1 MLIRKT
7 PWRNES
13 EPVIVIMAV
22 LLLLGTINVFSSSFV
37 LATTSYNNPYYFL
50 IRHAVWLVLG
60 IFVCFVCSRVNYHRW
75 QGITKWLLLVTVGA
89 LILVLFAGVVV
100 NGARRWLSFAGFSVQ
115 PAEFAKLTGILIAA
129 RFLTVMMKHERKID
143 LLKAP
148 PYWIIFFMAALVEL
162 EPDMGTACIVFGVP
176 FLMAFLVGIPWK
188 QVKVL
193 FFAGIAG
200 LIGLIVWQ
208 PYRLLRVKTTYDPWS
223 DAQGVGYQ
231 AVQSMSTIGSGG
243 LWGMGLGEGV
253 SKYEYLPEAH
263 TDFAFAIF
271 AQEHGYLGV
280 LLVIALFFMLA
291 VCCYYISA
299 RARDIYGQILTLGIM
314 LLVVGQAAGNLFMV
328 SGTFPVVGIPLP
340 FISYGGSSLLVTMAS
355 MGILLNIC
363 RHGFQLQHDERQ
375 DARKDAIREGS
386 GREPGAPP
394 LRLVK

>member
-1 MLIRKT
+1 M
-7 PWRNES
+7 
-13 EPVIVIMAV
+13 
-22 LLLLGTINVFSSSFV
+22 
-37 LATTSYNNPYYFL
+37 
-50 IRHAVWLVLG
+50 G
-60 IFVCFVCSRVNYHRW
+60 ILVCFVCSRINYHRW
-75 QGITKWLLLVTVGA
+75 QGITKWLLVITVLA
-89 LILVLFAGVVV
+89 LILVLFAGTVV

-115 PAEFAKLTGILIAA
+115 PAEFAKLTGILIAS
-129 RFLTVMMKHERKID
+129 RFLTLMMKREKKID

-148 PYWIIFFMAALVEL
+148 PYWIILFMAALVEL

-193 FFAGIAG
+193 FFVGITA

-363 RHGFQLQHDERQ
+363 HHGFQVQRGEARPEEHDAAHQ
-375 DARKDAIREGS
+375 
-386 GREPGAPP
+386 AP
-394 LRLVK
+394 LHLVK

>member
-1 MLIRKT
+1 
-7 PWRNES
+7 
-13 EPVIVIMAV
+13 
-22 LLLLGTINVFSSSFV
+22 
-37 LATTSYNNPYYFL
+37 
-50 IRHAVWLVLG
+50 
-60 IFVCFVCSRVNYHRW
+60 
-75 QGITKWLLLVTVGA
+75 
-89 LILVLFAGVVV
+89 
-100 NGARRWLSFAGFSVQ
+100 
-115 PAEFAKLTGILIAA
+115 
-129 RFLTVMMKHERKID
+129 
-143 LLKAP
+143 
-148 PYWIIFFMAALVEL
+148 
-162 EPDMGTACIVFGVP
+162 MGTACIVFGVP

-193 FFAGIAG
+193 FFVGITA

-299 RARDIYGQILTLGIM
+299 RAHDIYGQILTLGIM

-363 RHGFQLQHDERQ
+363 HHGFQVQRGEARPEEHDAAHQ
-375 DARKDAIREGS
+375 
-386 GREPGAPP
+386 AP
-394 LRLVK
+394 LHLVK

>member
-60 IFVCFVCSRVNYHRW
+60 IFVCFVCSRINYHRW
-75 QGITKWLLLVTVGA
+75 QGITKWLLIATVLA
-89 LILVLFAGVVV
+89 LVLVLVAGTVV

-115 PAEFAKLTGILIAA
+115 PAEFAKLTGILIAS
-129 RFLTVMMKHERKID
+129 RFLTMMMKREKKID

-148 PYWIIFFMAALVEL
+148 PYWVIFFMAALVEL

-193 FFAGIAG
+193 FFTGIAG
-200 LIGLIVWQ
+200 IIGLIVWQ
-208 PYRLLRVKTTYDPWS
+208 PYRLQRVLTTYDPWS

-291 VCCYYISA
+291 ICCYYISA
-299 RARDIYGQILTLGIM
+299 RARDIYGQVLTIGIM
-314 LLVVGQAAGNLFMV
+314 LLVVGQAIGNLFMV
-328 SGTFPVVGIPLP
+328 SGTFPVVGVPLP

-363 RHGFQLQHDERQ
+363 CHGFQLQHDERQ
-375 DARKDAIREGS
+375 DARKDLIREGS
-386 GREPGAPP
+386 GREPGAPL

>member
-193 FFAGIAG
+193 FFVGIGG

-208 PYRLLRVKTTYDPWS
+208 PYRLLRGKTTYDPWS
-223 DAQGVGYQ
+223 DAQGGGYQ

-363 RHGFQLQHDERQ
+363 HHGVQVQRGEVRPEEHDAAHQ
-375 DARKDAIREGS
+375 
-386 GREPGAPP
+386 AP
-394 LRLVK
+394 LHLVK

>member
-314 LLVVGQAAGNLFMV
+314 LLVVGQAAEHFNGRPGDFAQ
-328 SGTFPVVGIPLP
+328 FVV
-340 FISYGGSSLLVTMAS
+340 AS
-355 MGILLNIC
+355 
-363 RHGFQLQHDERQ
+363 
-375 DARKDAIREGS
+375 ARADH
-386 GREPGAPP
+386 
-394 LRLVK
+394 L

>member
-1 MLIRKT
+1 
-7 PWRNES
+7 
-13 EPVIVIMAV
+13 
-22 LLLLGTINVFSSSFV
+22 
-37 LATTSYNNPYYFL
+37 
-50 IRHAVWLVLG
+50 
-60 IFVCFVCSRVNYHRW
+60 
-75 QGITKWLLLVTVGA
+75 
-89 LILVLFAGVVV
+89 
-100 NGARRWLSFAGFSVQ
+100 
-115 PAEFAKLTGILIAA
+115 
-129 RFLTVMMKHERKID
+129 
-143 LLKAP
+143 
-148 PYWIIFFMAALVEL
+148 
-162 EPDMGTACIVFGVP
+162 MGTACIVFGVP

-193 FFAGIAG
+193 FFVGIGG

-299 RARDIYGQILTLGIM
+299 RARDIYGQILTL
-314 LLVVGQAAGNLFMV
+314 A
-328 SGTFPVVGIPLP
+328 SCC
-340 FISYGGSSLLVTMAS
+340 SS
-355 MGILLNIC
+355 
-363 RHGFQLQHDERQ
+363 
-375 DARKDAIREGS
+375 S
-386 GREPGAPP
+386 GRRPATSSWSAAPSP
-394 LRLVK
+394 SSASRCRSSVTAAPRCSSRWPRWASS

>member
-60 IFVCFVCSRVNYHRW
+60 IFVCFVCSRINYHRW
-75 QGITKWLLLVTVGA
+75 QGITKWLLIATVLA
-89 LILVLFAGVVV
+89 LVLVLVAGTVV

-115 PAEFAKLTGILIAA
+115 PAEFAKLTGILIAS
-129 RFLTVMMKHERKID
+129 RFLTMMMKREKKID

-148 PYWIIFFMAALVEL
+148 PYWVIFFMAALVEL

-193 FFAGIAG
+193 FFTGIAG
-200 LIGLIVWQ
+200 IIGLIVWQ
-208 PYRLLRVKTTYDPWS
+208 PYRLQRVLTTYDPWS

-291 VCCYYISA
+291 ICCYYISA
-299 RARDIYGQILTLGIM
+299 RARDIYGQVLTIGIM
-314 LLVVGQAAGNLFMV
+314 LLVVGQAIGNLFMV
-328 SGTFPVVGIPLP
+328 SGTFPVVGVPLP

-363 RHGFQLQHDERQ
+363 CHGFRLQHDERQ
-375 DARKDAIREGS
+375 DARKDAIREGR
-386 GREPGAPP
+386 GGAQGTPP

>member
-1 MLIRKT
+1 
-7 PWRNES
+7 
-13 EPVIVIMAV
+13 
-22 LLLLGTINVFSSSFV
+22 
-37 LATTSYNNPYYFL
+37 
-50 IRHAVWLVLG
+50 
-60 IFVCFVCSRVNYHRW
+60 
-75 QGITKWLLLVTVGA
+75 
-89 LILVLFAGVVV
+89 
-100 NGARRWLSFAGFSVQ
+100 
-115 PAEFAKLTGILIAA
+115 
-129 RFLTVMMKHERKID
+129 MMKHERKID

-193 FFAGIAG
+193 FFVGIGG

-363 RHGFQLQHDERQ
+363 HHGFQVQRGEARPEEHDAAHQ
-375 DARKDAIREGS
+375 
-386 GREPGAPP
+386 AP
-394 LRLVK
+394 LHLVK

>member
-60 IFVCFVCSRVNYHRW
+60 IFVCFVCSRINYHRW
-75 QGITKWLLLVTVGA
+75 QGITKWLLIATVLA
-89 LILVLFAGVVV
+89 LVLVLVAGTVV

-115 PAEFAKLTGILIAA
+115 PAEFAKLTGILIAS
-129 RFLTVMMKHERKID
+129 RFLTMMMKREKKID

-148 PYWIIFFMAALVEL
+148 PYWVIFFMAALVEL

-193 FFAGIAG
+193 FFTGIAG
-200 LIGLIVWQ
+200 IIGLIVWQ
-208 PYRLLRVKTTYDPWS
+208 PYRLQRVLTTYDPWS

-291 VCCYYISA
+291 ICCYYISA
-299 RARDIYGQILTLGIM
+299 RARDIYGQVLTIGIM
-314 LLVVGQAAGNLFMV
+314 LLVVGQAIGNLFMV
-328 SGTFPVVGIPLP
+328 SGTFPVVGVPLP

-363 RHGFQLQHDERQ
+363 RHGFQLRHDERQ
-375 DARKDAIREGS
+375 DARKDAIREGR
-386 GREPGAPP
+386 GGAQGTPP

>member
-60 IFVCFVCSRVNYHRW
+60 IFVCVVCSRINYHRW

-193 FFAGIAG
+193 FFVGIGG

-299 RARDIYGQILTLGIM
+299 RARDI
-314 LLVVGQAAGNLFMV
+314 
-328 SGTFPVVGIPLP
+328 
-340 FISYGGSSLLVTMAS
+340 
-355 MGILLNIC
+355 
-363 RHGFQLQHDERQ
+363 
-375 DARKDAIREGS
+375 
-386 GREPGAPP
+386 
-394 LRLVK
+394 

>member
-37 LATTSYNNPYYFL
+37 LATTSFNNPYYFL
-50 IRHAVWLVLG
+50 IRHVVWLILG
-60 IFVCFVCSRVNYHRW
+60 IVICVVCSRINYHRW
-75 QGITKWLLLVTVGA
+75 QRFIKWLLPITVLA
-89 LILVLFAGVVV
+89 LVLVLGVGTVV

-115 PAEFAKLTGILIAA
+115 PAEFAKLTGILLAA
-129 RFLTVMMKHERKID
+129 RFLTVMMKNEKKID
-143 LLKAP
+143 LLRAL
-148 PYWIIFFMAALVEL
+148 PYWIIFGMAALVEM
-162 EPDMGTACIVFGVP
+162 EPDMGTACIVYGVP

-188 QVKVL
+188 QVKGL
-193 FFAGIAG
+193 FIFGLVGLTG
-200 LIGLIVWQ
+200 LIIWQ
-208 PYRLLRVKTTYDPWS
+208 PYRLQRVLTTFDPWS

-280 LLVIALFFMLA
+280 LLVILMFFLLA

-314 LLVVGQAAGNLFMV
+314 LLVVGQAVGNLFMV
-328 SGTFPVVGIPLP
+328 SGMFPVVGVPLP

-363 RHGFQLQHDERQ
+363 RHGFQPQHEHEPMTEPP
-375 DARKDAIREGS
+375 APRKS
-386 GREPGAPP
+386 TAPP

>member
-60 IFVCFVCSRVNYHRW
+60 IFVCFVCSRINYHRW

-193 FFAGIAG
+193 FFVGIGG

-363 RHGFQLQHDERQ
+363 HHGIQVHRGE
-375 DARKDAIREGS
+375 ARLEG
-386 GREPGAPP
+386 PKIPDKPHQAP
-394 LRLVK
+394 LHLVK

>member
-1 MLIRKT
+1 MSLSVDIEKKLGAFT
-7 PWRNES
+7 LHSKFEAPDETT
-13 EPVIVIMAV
+13 A
-22 LLLLGTINVFSSSFV
+22 LLGASGCGKSVTLKCI
-37 LATTSYNNPYYFL
+37 AGIMTPDCGR
-50 IRHAVWLVLG
+50 IVLG
-60 IFVCFVCSRVNYHRW
+60 DR
-75 QGITKWLLLVTVGA
+75 
-89 LILVLFAGVVV
+89 VLFD
-100 NGARRWLSFAGFSVQ
+100 S
-115 PAEFAKLTGILIAA
+115 EK
-129 RFLTVMMKHERKID
+129 KID

-148 PYWIIFFMAALVEL
+148 PYWVIFFMAALVEL

-193 FFAGIAG
+193 FFTGIAG
-200 LIGLIVWQ
+200 IIGLIVWQ
-208 PYRLLRVKTTYDPWS
+208 PYRLQRVLTTYDPWS

-291 VCCYYISA
+291 ICCYYISA
-299 RARDIYGQILTLGIM
+299 RARDIYGQVLTIGIM
-314 LLVVGQAAGNLFMV
+314 LLVVGQAIGNLFMV
-328 SGTFPVVGIPLP
+328 SGTFPVVGVPLP

-375 DARKDAIREGS
+375 DARKDAIREGR
-386 GREPGAPP
+386 GGAQGTPP

>member
-60 IFVCFVCSRVNYHRW
+60 IFVCFVCSRINYHRW
-75 QGITKWLLLVTVGA
+75 QGITKWLLIATVLA
-89 LILVLFAGVVV
+89 LVLVLVAGTVV

-115 PAEFAKLTGILIAA
+115 PAEFAKLTGILIAS
-129 RFLTVMMKHERKID
+129 RFLTMMMKREKKID

-148 PYWIIFFMAALVEL
+148 PYWVIFFMAALVEL

-193 FFAGIAG
+193 FFTGIAG
-200 LIGLIVWQ
+200 IIGLIVWQ
-208 PYRLLRVKTTYDPWS
+208 PYRLQRVLTTYDPWS

-291 VCCYYISA
+291 ICCYYISA
-299 RARDIYGQILTLGIM
+299 RARDIYGQVLTIGIM
-314 LLVVGQAAGNLFMV
+314 LLVVGQAIGNLFMV
-328 SGTFPVVGIPLP
+328 RNS
-340 FISYGGSSLLVTMAS
+340 
-355 MGILLNIC
+355 
-363 RHGFQLQHDERQ
+363 
-375 DARKDAIREGS
+375 
-386 GREPGAPP
+386 
-394 LRLVK
+394 

>member
-37 LATTSYNNPYYFL
+37 LATTSFNNPYYFL
-50 IRHAVWLVLG
+50 IRHVVWLILG
-60 IFVCFVCSRVNYHRW
+60 IAVCFACSRINYHRW
-75 QGITKWLLLVTVGA
+75 QSITKWLLIITIGA
-89 LILVLFAGVVV
+89 LVLVLGVGTVV

-115 PAEFAKLTGILIAA
+115 PAEFAKLTAILIAA
-129 RFLTVMMKHERKID
+129 KFLTVMMKMEKKIN

-148 PYWIIFFMAALVEL
+148 PYWIIIVMAGLVEL
-162 EPDMGTACIVFGVP
+162 EPDMGTACIVLGVP
-176 FLMAFLVGIPWK
+176 LLMAFLVGIPWK

-193 FFAGIAG
+193 FFVVLGSIGG
-200 LIGLIVWQ
+200 LIILQ
-208 PYRLLRVKTTYDPWS
+208 PYRLKRVLITYDPWS

-280 LLVIALFFMLA
+280 LLVILLFFMLA

-363 RHGFQLQHDERQ
+363 HHGFQTS
-375 DARKDAIREGS
+375 RES
-386 GREPGAPP
+386 DLPQTPPAETKESAAPP
-394 LRLVK
+394 LHLVK

>member
-37 LATTSYNNPYYFL
+37 LATTSFNNPYYFL
-50 IRHAVWLVLG
+50 IRHVVWLILG
-60 IFVCFVCSRVNYHRW
+60 IAVCFACSRINYHRW
-75 QGITKWLLLVTVGA
+75 QSITQWLLIITIGA
-89 LILVLFAGVVV
+89 LVLVLGVGTVV

-115 PAEFAKLTGILIAA
+115 PAEFAKLTAILIAA
-129 RFLTVMMKHERKID
+129 KFLTVMMKMEKKIN

-148 PYWIIFFMAALVEL
+148 PYWIIIVMAGLVEL
-162 EPDMGTACIVFGVP
+162 EPDMGTACIVLGVP
-176 FLMAFLVGIPWK
+176 LLMAFLVGIPWK

-193 FFAGIAG
+193 FFVVIGSIGG
-200 LIGLIVWQ
+200 LIILQ
-208 PYRLLRVKTTYDPWS
+208 PYRLKRVLITYDPWS

-280 LLVIALFFMLA
+280 LLVILLFFMLA

-363 RHGFQLQHDERQ
+363 HHGFQTNHESDLPQTPPAE
-375 DARKDAIREGS
+375 AK
-386 GREPGAPP
+386 EPVAPP
-394 LRLVK
+394 LHLVK

>member
-37 LATTSYNNPYYFL
+37 LATTSFNNPYYFL
-50 IRHAVWLVLG
+50 IRHVVWLLLG
-60 IFVCFVCSRVNYHRW
+60 IIICVVCSRINYHRW
-75 QGITKWLLLVTVGA
+75 QGIIKWLLPITVLA
-89 LILVLFAGVVV
+89 LILVLGVGTVV

-115 PAEFAKLTGILIAA
+115 PAEFAKLTGILLAA
-129 RFLTVMMKHERKID
+129 KFLTVMMKNEKKID
-143 LLKAP
+143 LLRAL
-148 PYWIIFFMAALVEL
+148 PYWIIFGMAALVEM
-162 EPDMGTACIVFGVP
+162 EPDMGTACIVYGVP

-188 QVKVL
+188 QVKGLFIFGIVGLAVL
-193 FFAGIAG
+193 I
-200 LIGLIVWQ
+200 IWQ
-208 PYRLLRVKTTYDPWS
+208 PYRLQRVLTTFDPWS

-280 LLVIALFFMLA
+280 LLVIFMFFLLA
-291 VCCYYISA
+291 VCCYYISL

-314 LLVVGQAAGNLFMV
+314 LLVVGQAVGNLFMV
-328 SGTFPVVGIPLP
+328 SGMFPVVGVPLP

-363 RHGFQLQHDERQ
+363 HHGFQPQHEHEPLPEPP
-375 DARKDAIREGS
+375 APRKS
-386 GREPGAPP
+386 TAPP

>member
-37 LATTSYNNPYYFL
+37 LATTSFNNPYYFL
-50 IRHAVWLVLG
+50 IRHVIWLILG
-60 IFVCFVCSRVNYHRW
+60 IAVCFVCSRVNYHRW
-75 QGITKWLLLVTVGA
+75 QSITKWLLLITVGA
-89 LILVLFAGVVV
+89 LVLVLAVGTVV
-100 NGARRWLSFAGFSVQ
+100 NGARRWLSCAGFSVQ

-129 RFLTVMMKHERKID
+129 RFLTVMMKNEKKID
-143 LLKAP
+143 LLRAL
-148 PYWIIFFMAALVEL
+148 PYWIILGMAALVEL
-162 EPDMGTACIVFGVP
+162 EPDMGTACIVYGVP
-176 FLMAFLVGIPWK
+176 FLMAFLVGIPWSQMK
-188 QVKVL
+188 GL
-193 FFAGIAG
+193 FIIGIVGLTG
-200 LIGLIVWQ
+200 LIIWQ
-208 PYRLLRVKTTYDPWS
+208 PYRLQRVLTTFDPWS

-280 LLVIALFFMLA
+280 LLVILLFFMLA

-314 LLVVGQAAGNLFMV
+314 LLVVGQAVGNLFMV
-328 SGTFPVVGIPLP
+328 SGMFPVVGVPLP

-363 RHGFQLQHDERQ
+363 HHGFQPS
-375 DARKDAIREGS
+375 RES
-386 GREPGAPP
+386 ELPQTPPAKPKEPIAPP
-394 LRLVK
+394 LHLVK

>member
-200 LIGLIVWQ
+200 LIGLD
-208 PYRLLRVKTTYDPWS
+208 RKS
-223 DAQGVGYQ
+223 
-231 AVQSMSTIGSGG
+231 
-243 LWGMGLGEGV
+243 
-253 SKYEYLPEAH
+253 
-263 TDFAFAIF
+263 
-271 AQEHGYLGV
+271 
-280 LLVIALFFMLA
+280 
-291 VCCYYISA
+291 
-299 RARDIYGQILTLGIM
+299 
-314 LLVVGQAAGNLFMV
+314 VV
-328 SGTFPVVGIPLP
+328 
-340 FISYGGSSLLVTMAS
+340 
-355 MGILLNIC
+355 
-363 RHGFQLQHDERQ
+363 
-375 DARKDAIREGS
+375 
-386 GREPGAPP
+386 
-394 LRLVK
+394 